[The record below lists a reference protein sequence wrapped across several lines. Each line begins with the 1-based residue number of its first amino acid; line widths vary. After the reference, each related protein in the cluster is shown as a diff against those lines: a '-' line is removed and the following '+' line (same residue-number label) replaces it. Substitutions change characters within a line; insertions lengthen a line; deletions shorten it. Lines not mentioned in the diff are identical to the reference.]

1 MEKKGQTKYKRIA
14 MACQGG
20 GSLGGYHIGALKA
33 MQENGYVPNLVA
45 GISIGAFIGSII
57 AGNKPENRI
66 EMLTKFFEKITWPDI
81 FGFPE
86 STGDVRKVLN
96 KIASLQGFVFGQP
109 AFFTPRI
116 PSPTHRLKGTPG
128 ATSYYDTSPLRETL
142 LEFVDFEGI
151 NSGKLARLILGVTHV
166 KDGSLVFFDSAKM
179 PLGPE
184 HVMASGAMP
193 PGFPGIEIDGE
204 LYWDG
209 GCASNT
215 PLEGILNAE
224 PKMDTLCFMIDLF
237 APSNHLPED
246 MTDVDLTLKNIQ
258 FSSRTTHH
266 LEHISNRKNLKA
278 YINFLLK
285 QLPSNVKNSPI
296 AKEIEEKASDN
307 TLFDIIHLSYNKPPY
322 EVSTCDC
329 EFSKTSLMDRAKHG
343 YKDMTEALKD
353 SPWLT
358 EHDEA
363 TSSRIHK
370 FVGEHASASPP

>member
-33 MQENGYVPNLVA
+33 MQEAGYFPNLVA

-57 AGNKPENRI
+57 AGNKPEDRI
-66 EMLTKFFEKITWPDI
+66 ERLTQFFEKISWPETSP
-81 FGFPE
+81 FPN
-86 STGDVRKVLN
+86 STGDVRKFMNTLS
-96 KIASLQGFVFGQP
+96 SLQGFLFGQP
-109 AFFTPRI
+109 AFFAPRI
-116 PSPTHRLKGTPG
+116 PPPTHRLKGTPG
-128 ATSYYDTSPLRETL
+128 ATSYYDTSMLRDTL
-142 LEFVDFEGI
+142 LEFVDFDGI

-184 HVMASGAMP
+184 HVMASGAMS

-215 PLEGILNAE
+215 PLDGILAAQPRE
-224 PKMDTLCFMIDLF
+224 ETLCFMIDLF
-237 APSNHLPED
+237 APSEHLPED

-258 FSSRTTHH
+258 FSSRTETH
-266 LEHISNRKNLKA
+266 LKQLSNRKNLKS
-278 YINFLLK
+278 YISYLLK
-285 QLPSNVKNSPI
+285 HVPNAVKGTPLPQ
-296 AKEIEEKASDN
+296 EIQEAAED
-307 TLFDIIHLSYNKPPY
+307 TLFDIIHFSYNKPPY

-329 EFSKTSLMDRAKHG
+329 EFSRNSLKDRAAHG
-343 YKDMTEALKD
+343 YKDMKAALSD
-353 SPWLT
+353 SSWMMDHK
-358 EHDEA
+358 EG
-363 TSSRIHK
+363 TSSRIHR
-370 FVGEHASASPP
+370 FIGETRKSS